1 MKTIMITGAS
11 GMIGMAI
18 TASLLAKG
26 HKVIGVDRQSN
37 EFMTN
42 ENYMFVQ
49 SSITDK
55 SKITSIINN
64 SALDAVIHLACS
76 CDNDIPSAVTDLE
89 MDNSKACDKFL
100 WKACASAGVKDILL
114 LSTTLLYAPTRSR
127 EPIRENADVKA
138 STNYTKMKLDSEN
151 ALQNAVKKSNSNP
164 VIMRV
169 PQIYTLNFTQN
180 MRDKIYD
187 AKDDVGFVIGDG
199 SYGFSF
205 CCLYNLVD
213 FVNAIIAGPHGH
225 YDGIFNVCDTKTTLA
240 KDIVENERK
249 NHRVGVVLQRNG
261 AALAVK
267 SAINLSKKAKIDYRY
282 VDMATLTNNTCFD
295 NTKAKRFSPFRW
307 TLANTK

>member
-1 MKTIMITGAS
+1 MITGAS
-11 GMIGMAI
+11 GMIGMGI

-42 ENYMFVQ
+42 DNYMFVQ

-64 SALDAVIHLACS
+64 SALDAVVHLACS
-76 CDNDIPSAVTDLE
+76 CDNDIPSAVTDQE

-100 WKACASAGVKDILL
+100 WKACASGGVRDVFL
-114 LSTTLLYAPTRSR
+114 LSTTQIYAPTRSR
-127 EPIRENADVKA
+127 EPIRETGDVKA
-138 STNYTKMKLDSEN
+138 TTNYAKMKLESEN
-151 ALQNAVKKSNSNP
+151 ALQLAMKKSHSNP
-164 VIMRV
+164 IIMRV
-169 PQIYTLNFTQN
+169 PQIYTKDFTQN

-187 AKDDVGFVIGDG
+187 PKDDVGFVIGDG
-199 SYGFSF
+199 AYGFSF
-205 CCLYNLVD
+205 CCLYNIID
-213 FVNAIIAGPHGH
+213 FVNAIIAGPQGH
-225 YDGIFNVCDTKTTLA
+225 YDGIFNVCDTKMTLA

-249 NHRVGVVLQRNG
+249 CHRVGVVLQRN
-261 AALAVK
+261 ATALAVK
-267 SAINLSKKAKIDYRY
+267 SAISLSKKAKVDYRY
-282 VDMATLTNNTCFD
+282 IDTSTLTNNTCFD